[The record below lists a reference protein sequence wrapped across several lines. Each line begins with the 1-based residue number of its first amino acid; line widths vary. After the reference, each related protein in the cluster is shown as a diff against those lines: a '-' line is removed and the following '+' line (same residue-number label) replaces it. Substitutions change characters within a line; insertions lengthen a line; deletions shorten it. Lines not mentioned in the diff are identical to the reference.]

1 LIFQGRAGFFDVKL
15 QKINLAEM
23 LAEIIDLMQIVIEE
37 KQVEVNAGAAAGLLP
52 VISDTVKL
60 RQIIQNLV
68 DNAVQVL

>member
-1 LIFQGRAGFFDVKL
+1 
-15 QKINLAEM
+15 M